1 MAKENNYWLDSI
13 MGENYFTYM
22 NRLKWVYEETKKCV
36 KELMRM
42 RKPKLI
48 EKNTEFERM
57 LKTLDEYKLR
67 IMSIKR
73 DDERWRD
80 EYDEI
85 LHDLNDIGLKI
96 MEYYRQLAE

>member
-1 MAKENNYWLDSI
+1 MAKENSYGLGSI
-13 MGENYFTYM
+13 IEDDYFTCR
-22 NRLKWVYEETKKCV
+22 NRLNWIAQEIKKYV
-36 KELMRM
+36 VEDLMKE
-42 RKPKLI
+42 PKLV
-48 EKNTEFERM
+48 EKKTEFERM
-57 LKTLDEYKLR
+57 LKTLESYQLR

-80 EYDEI
+80 EYYEI

>member
-13 MGENYFTYM
+13 IEDNYFTCM

-42 RKPKLI
+42 RKPKLV
-48 EKNTEFERM
+48 EKNTEFEIM
-57 LKTLDEYKLR
+57 LKTLESYQLR

-80 EYDEI
+80 EYYEI

>member
-1 MAKENNYWLDSI
+1 
-13 MGENYFTYM
+13 
-22 NRLKWVYEETKKCV
+22 
-36 KELMRM
+36 
-42 RKPKLI
+42 
-48 EKNTEFERM
+48 M

-85 LHDLNDIGLKI
+85 LRDLDDIGLKI